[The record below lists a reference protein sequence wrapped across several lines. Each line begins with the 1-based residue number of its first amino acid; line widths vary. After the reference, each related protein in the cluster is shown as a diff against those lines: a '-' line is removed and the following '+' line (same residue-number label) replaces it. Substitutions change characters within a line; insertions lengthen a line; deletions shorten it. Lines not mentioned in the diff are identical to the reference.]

1 MASPLR
7 TAGIPRGQRAA
18 RWSEI
23 IAATYFPLDL
33 GFPAPESFDGTLV
46 AWELG
51 PASLSRLT
59 SDPLT
64 YRRRRHHLVAETG
77 EQYLV
82 TLPAGAPVS
91 FAQCGQDVCCLP
103 GGFIIERSHEPYEF
117 SYAEPNDLFVLK
129 VPGSLLGERLRR
141 PDRFCALEF
150 DATTGVGAFFADM
163 LRLVPKRLDA
173 ADAAMLDTVGRQL
186 VDLLALAIGG
196 DPRGLA
202 SHAPTVREAHNARIE
217 AHIRQHLGDPDLS
230 PERIARACGISTR
243 YLHDLFRDAGRTVCG
258 FVRETRLR
266 AAEAAL
272 RQPAN
277 RRSIAEIAYTCG
289 FSDQAQFA
297 RQFKSLFGLT
307 PREVRAAA
315 ITRALAGRC

>member
-1 MASPLR
+1 MTSPHS
-7 TAGIPRGQRAA
+7 TAGIPAGQRAS

-33 GFPAPESFDGTLV
+33 GFPAPESFDGTLL
-46 AWELG
+46 AWKLG
-51 PASLSRLT
+51 AASLSRLT
-59 SDPLT
+59 SDPLV
-64 YRRRRHHLVAETG
+64 YRRRRRHLAAETG

-82 TLPAGAPVS
+82 TLPAKAPVR
-91 FAQCGQDVCCLP
+91 FAQCQQNVRCLP

-129 VPGSLLGERLRR
+129 VPGALLRERLRG

-150 DATTGVGAFFADM
+150 DATAGVGALLADM
-163 LRLVPKRLDA
+163 LRLVPRRLDA
-173 ADAAMLDTVGRQL
+173 ADAGVLDAVGRQL

-196 DPRGLA
+196 DPRVLA
-202 SHAPTVREAHNARIE
+202 SATSTVREAHMARIE
-217 AHIRQHLGDPDLS
+217 AHIRKHLGDPDLS

-243 YLHDLFRDAGRTVCG
+243 YLHDLFRDGDRTVCG

-272 RQPAN
+272 RDPAGK
-277 RRSIAEIAYTCG
+277 RSIAEIAYACG
-289 FSDQAQFA
+289 FGDQAQFS

-307 PREVRAAA
+307 PREARAGS
-315 ITRALAGRC
+315 TS